1 MDEILERVRA
11 HRPALERWL
20 RALPGYAGY
29 KEKELRRE
37 ADRLMVLMGILAER
51 DLAQADALDEVI
63 RRIQTMADRIQ
74 VASYGYAGFFDA
86 VHIGERELEALYRFD
101 ADLLQR
107 LEDLETFTEAF
118 DQALRAGEDPTP
130 AFHHLDGTSLALRIL
145 WDRRVE
151 ALAQIL

>member
-20 RALPGYAGY
+20 C
-29 KEKELRRE
+29 
-37 ADRLMVLMGILAER
+37 
-51 DLAQADALDEVI
+51 
-63 RRIQTMADRIQ
+63 
-74 VASYGYAGFFDA
+74 
-86 VHIGERELEALYRFD
+86 FD

-107 LEDLETFTEAF
+107 LEDLEAFTEAF

>member
-37 ADRLMVLMGILAER
+37 ADRLMVLMGIPAER
-51 DLAQADALDEVI
+51 GLAQADALDEVI
-63 RRIQTMADRIQ
+63 RRIRTMADRSP
-74 VASYGYAGFFDA
+74 VASYGYADFFNA

-107 LEDLETFTEAF
+107 LEDLEAFTEAF